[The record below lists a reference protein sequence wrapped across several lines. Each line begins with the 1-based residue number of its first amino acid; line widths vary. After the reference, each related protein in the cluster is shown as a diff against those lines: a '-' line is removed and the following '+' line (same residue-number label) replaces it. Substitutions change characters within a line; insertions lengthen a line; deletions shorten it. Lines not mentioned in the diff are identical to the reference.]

1 MCSGHVIHKCEKFTF
16 TRCKKKQLAVD
27 INSSGSSDRRAV
39 MKVATEGIV
48 ETKVNAF
55 VKRLPLKDYKS
66 VKAVRVK
73 VKAVQK
79 LYQLQV
85 AK

>member
-1 MCSGHVIHKCEKFTF
+1 
-16 TRCKKKQLAVD
+16 
-27 INSSGSSDRRAV
+27 
-39 MKVATEGIV
+39 MKVATEGLV
-48 ETKVNAF
+48 ETKVAAF
-55 VKRLPLKDYKS
+55 VKRLLFKDYKS

-85 AK
+85 GK